1 MYATYFTYILAQQPS
16 SHTGTAMLTT
26 GGNVFHSLS
35 CVDESP
41 FRNGSAALE
50 NVDDGGKME
59 ALDSPAAATHPY
71 CHIPVSPSLAEATK
85 DQQQTKEIPSIEKDG
100 KINIFTTLTLADF
113 PLLPLPA
120 SQQHPTIERIPKWIS
135 RLPFTRFR
143 RSSSIALVAIHPPE
157 KGRPGPRKRKWNPIR
172 SFKQPP
178 SSSSRTV
185 IERTLER
192 KSKPGRISRRRIY
205 GRALNTPVCLLPA
218 PVVSRIC
225 GVRFPPH
232 NPAPGQE
239 FSFAICR
246 EMETH
251 GMPQ

>member
-100 KINIFTTLTLADF
+100 KINIFTTLALADF

-120 SQQHPTIERIPKWIS
+120 SQCCSATHNRNNPKVDFPFTLHPISPQQLYCAGCYPPAREGAPRAEKEKVESNQVIQAATIKQQDRHRTNVREKELARPNIPKKDLWTCAEYS
-135 RLPFTRFR
+135 GVPAARVR
-143 RSSSIALVAIHPPE
+143 
-157 KGRPGPRKRKWNPIR
+157 
-172 SFKQPP
+172 
-178 SSSSRTV
+178 
-185 IERTLER
+185 
-192 KSKPGRISRRRIY
+192 RISHMWRPFSPSQPC
-205 GRALNTPVCLLPA
+205 AWT
-218 PVVSRIC
+218 
-225 GVRFPPH
+225 GVFLRY
-232 NPAPGQE
+232 
-239 FSFAICR
+239 
-246 EMETH
+246 M
-251 GMPQ
+251 